1 MCGRFAMNKE
11 TNELIE
17 QFVAE
22 GGRAQ
27 DWRPSYSVAPTS
39 DAPIV
44 REWAG
49 EDGTVNREVALA
61 RWNWPKP
68 PSRPA
73 GAPIINARMEKLPTG
88 FWVGAFSNARCIVP
102 MLGYY
107 EWTGPK
113 GDGLGQSRQAR
124 TVRSMTGR
132 IAASG
137 SIVTR

>member
-17 QFVAE
+17 EFVAQ

-39 DAPIV
+39 DALIV

-49 EDGTVNREVALA
+49 EDGTENREVALA
-61 RWNWPKP
+61 RWDWPKRA
-68 PSRPA
+68 SRPT

-88 FWVGAFSNARCIVP
+88 FWVVTSN
-102 MLGYY
+102 
-107 EWTGPK
+107 
-113 GDGLGQSRQAR
+113 R
-124 TVRSMTGR
+124 TSS
-132 IAASG
+132 AATSCW
-137 SIVTR
+137 RRPA

>member
-27 DWRPSYSVAPTS
+27 DWWPSYSVAPTS
-39 DAPIV
+39 DGPIV

-61 RWNWPKP
+61 RWDWPKP
-68 PSRPA
+68 PSRPT

-88 FWVGAFSNARCIVP
+88 FSVEG
-102 MLGYY
+102 
-107 EWTGPK
+107 
-113 GDGLGQSRQAR
+113 
-124 TVRSMTGR
+124 
-132 IAASG
+132 
-137 SIVTR
+137 